1 MDIKTF
7 YLHRIYMVDTKKY
20 LCDVCDYSTDL
31 KSSFKKHQKTLKHI
45 HNSKESSIKME
56 ITKFPRKNQKVHI
69 EIKGNE
75 EESKINESIKFI
87 DKIGSEL
94 IQLKEENLLLKMN
107 MQNQFNNT
115 ETHYQYND
123 TEFQSVF
130 DDNFAKLFQ

>member
-1 MDIKTF
+1 
-7 YLHRIYMVDTKKY
+7 MVDTKKY